1 MIYRWIC
8 PGCNG
13 AYILPRRTKHQYN
26 HWRCYSCN
34 KVFHEPFEVMSMG
47 MDSMFEDP
55 LHEVKRPANWTEI
68 VSNYDGPYKF
78 HADMMMYSETPS
90 GHAKI
95 GQSTKGSSALKKEKR
110 RRATIVAEQD
120 GKFLLVTERGAS
132 RYSLPGGGIE
142 HGEFTLEAASRE
154 LREETGL
161 WMVQAEHLFD
171 HEGQV
176 TLESKA
182 RLSYRE
188 RNYATSFGGV
198 AKKTFPFSNLPK
210 RF

>member
-1 MIYRWIC
+1 
-8 PGCNG
+8 
-13 AYILPRRTKHQYN
+13 
-26 HWRCYSCN
+26 
-34 KVFHEPFEVMSMG
+34 MSMG

-55 LHEVKRPANWTEI
+55 PHEVKRPANWTEI

-95 GQSTKGSSALKKEKR
+95 GQSTKGSSAPKKEKR

-176 TLESKA
+176 TLHKVVWARVKGKVKLQRKELRDFVWWGGKEDLPILESAKA
-182 RLSYRE
+182 ILE
-188 RNYATSFGGV
+188 KAMD
-198 AKKTFPFSNLPK
+198 AKAFPV
-210 RF
+210 